1 MVNNRIRV
9 PANQSCKWAVVLL
22 STDMLAPSS
31 SSVTINVS
39 LPGYVSDSNSVLQE
53 IPTSHALP
61 IVGEYVPG

>member
-9 PANQSCKWAVVLL
+9 PANQSSQSAVVRSILVP
-22 STDMLAPSS
+22 TS

-39 LPGYVSDSNSVLQE
+39 LRSYESDSNSVLQE
-53 IPTSHALP
+53 IPSSHALP

>member
-9 PANQSCKWAVVLL
+9 PANQSSKSAVVLS
-22 STDMLAPSS
+22 STDILVPTS

-39 LPGYVSDSNSVLQE
+39 LRSYGSDSNSVLQE